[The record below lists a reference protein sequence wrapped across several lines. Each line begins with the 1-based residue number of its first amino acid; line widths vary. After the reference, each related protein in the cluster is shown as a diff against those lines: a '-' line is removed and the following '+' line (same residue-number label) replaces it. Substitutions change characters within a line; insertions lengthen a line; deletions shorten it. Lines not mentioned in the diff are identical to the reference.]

1 MALNRWRHH
10 KGTDHWESQRKSKEK
25 RQIKKETGIPRQKRL
40 WERIGSREAESRWW
54 NVSVQCNTDIVS
66 KNNHEG
72 HRRHSCLPISSS
84 QWRLQC
90 WFSLDSVKTK
100 IKVQPV
106 MKIVPGYILEKQL
119 SRLEDPFDCKK
130 KQIPI
135 NYMWSS
141 WRWLNAKTITALFF
155 NIFN

>member
-1 MALNRWRHH
+1 MLILS
-10 KGTDHWESQRKSKEK
+10 G
-25 RQIKKETGIPRQKRL
+25 
-40 WERIGSREAESRWW
+40 
-54 NVSVQCNTDIVS
+54 
-66 KNNHEG
+66 
-72 HRRHSCLPISSS
+72 
-84 QWRLQC
+84 
-90 WFSLDSVKTK
+90 FSEDWK

-141 WRWLNAKTITALFF
+141 WRWLNANTITVLFYNSF
-155 NIFN
+155 S